1 MSKRKK
7 QLVGK
12 IGYCSNQS
20 LGILNSQGNYNG
32 GHYVYIQKLNKDG
45 TCNVNVVTSLE
56 DSHGNFDMRKLAK
69 VKRGQ
74 LYCVPKKDLSLRR
87 WSALN
92 LDTIK
97 NVRTNR
103 ISIQNIKMKKRH
115 RFFVGKYS
123 K

>member
-20 LGILNSQGNYNG
+20 LGILN
-32 GHYVYIQKLNKDG
+32 
-45 TCNVNVVTSLE
+45 
-56 DSHGNFDMRKLAK
+56 SHGNFDMRKLAK